1 MAHAQPA
8 DLPVVEQLV
17 EMNRK
22 ALRDYET
29 ANWNAARKTLLEA
42 LSAGKKARLD
52 THGILARTYLHLGM
66 VFAAGFRD
74 HEKAVSNFARA
85 LEIDPAIR
93 VRRAMETPDIT
104 AAFAAAQKE
113 VEAATPAPAATSAPA
128 TTPAPAAPAA
138 PAASSDRPR
147 VDEAPAAK
155 PAAPLDCPSS
165 GEAPAHKPID
175 IRCSVAAGLGVASVH
190 LYYRGP
196 DQKKFA
202 SIEMDKAPQGKGKG
216 GWYEIAI
223 PEYVG
228 GDGGAVQYYVEGRDE
243 SGKRVVLNGSNGSPN
258 IMLVGQLGAGAGA
271 GPSGEKAETREAPPA
286 EASEPAEENP
296 LDERTMHHG
305 IARHGG
311 DPGYGNRR
319 FWVGLGAGTGFGY
332 AKGDGLEAS
341 GPVLQSHYEP
351 GLGWAGL
358 GHLIPEVGYHI
369 RPDMAV
375 SIQARVQWI
384 PQPARYGKIYATGAE
399 ALLARLLFFGKPQRL
414 RPFWGAMAGGG
425 GFRFTLHPDAD
436 APDVKD
442 TVRGGPVLLGGGG
455 GVSYQLTKVVSLV
468 AEINALLGMP
478 AFSAVA
484 DLNLACQ
491 INIY

>member
-1 MAHAQPA
+1 
-8 DLPVVEQLV
+8 
-17 EMNRK
+17 
-22 ALRDYET
+22 
-29 ANWNAARKTLLEA
+29 
-42 LSAGKKARLD
+42 
-52 THGILARTYLHLGM
+52 M

-85 LEIDPAIR
+85 LDIDPAIR
-93 VRRAMETPDIT
+93 VRRAMETPEIT

-113 VEAATPAPAATSAPA
+113 VDAAPPAAAVPPA
-128 TTPAPAAPAA
+128 VA
-138 PAASSDRPR
+138 DNPR

-155 PAAPLDCPSS
+155 VAAPLDCPSS

-175 IRCSVAAGLGVASVH
+175 IRCAVAAGLGVASLH

-196 DQKKFA
+196 GQKKFA
-202 SIEMDKAPQGKGKG
+202 SIEMDKAPQGQGQGQGQG
-216 GWYEIAI
+216 GWYEITI

-258 IMLVGQLGAGAGA
+258 IMLVGQAGAGA
-271 GPSGEKAETREAPPA
+271 AAEKAETPAAATAQAA
-286 EASEPAEENP
+286 EAVEENP
-296 LDERTMHHG
+296 LDERTMPHG
-305 IARHGG
+305 IARNGG
-311 DPGYGNRR
+311 DAGHGNRR

-341 GPVLQSHYEP
+341 GPALQSQYEP

-358 GHLIPEVGYHI
+358 GHLIPEIGYHI
-369 RPDMAV
+369 RPDIAV
-375 SIQARVQWI
+375 SLQARVQWI
-384 PQPARYGKIYATGAE
+384 PQPARYGNIYATGAE
-399 ALLARLLFFGKPQRL
+399 ALLGRVLFFGKPQRL

-425 GFRFTLHPDAD
+425 GFRFTLHPDAK

-455 GVSYQLTKVVSLV
+455 GVSYQLTRAVSLV

-491 INIY
+491 VNIY